1 MLLPQTVPSS
11 CYCCCCCCFCWPLQC
26 VGVVVT
32 SWPKY
37 LCAAASDEFRV
48 ALVIL
53 MNAFNIAH
61 THTDMYACMHMYSK
75 CICMH
80 TSAQSR
86 VLSRNMPAGG
96 PELSALWQQTC
107 CISCHSSARH
117 MYVHTYI
124 CMDGIST
131 RCGWNTYYV
140 PMQVQNSATLL
151 T

>member
-1 MLLPQTVPSS
+1 MLLPQAVPSS
-11 CYCCCCCCFCWPLQC
+11 CYSCCCCCCWPLQC

-61 THTDMYACMHMYSK
+61 THMHMYSK

-107 CISCHSSARH
+107 CISCHTYIQ
-117 MYVHTYI
+117 MYVWMEFPLVVVGTHT
-124 CMDGIST
+124 
-131 RCGWNTYYV
+131 TY
-140 PMQVQNSATLL
+140 QCRSRILQHC
-151 T
+151 